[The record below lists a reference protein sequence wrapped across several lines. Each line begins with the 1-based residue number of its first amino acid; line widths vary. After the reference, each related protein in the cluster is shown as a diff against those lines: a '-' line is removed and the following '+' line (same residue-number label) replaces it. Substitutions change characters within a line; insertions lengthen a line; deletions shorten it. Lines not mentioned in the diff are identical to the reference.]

1 MIKGIKCLS
10 QSLIADRKIEYEI
23 EITNVLGNCYDEE
36 NVSLEMVLRNFE
48 NSPKTFYGFCYKDD
62 KWRFRLCFYEGG
74 EYNGDIILYLKGK
87 EIDRHSIK
95 FYVEENQNRKG
106 VLGVE
111 PVNKKHFCFKN
122 GDVFTAVGENLAWGP
137 KGDNA
142 TFFEEVCEKLKVSG
156 ANWTRLWL
164 TTEWYLSMFNK
175 DGVPGDFSTSLEAA
189 ELLDKILDIFE
200 KNGIYVQ
207 LVLFNHTNVNSRRGG
222 EHDRNWHDFSFNSA
236 TENGYLDTPSE
247 FFTDDRAKKDVK
259 KYIRYLVS
267 RYGYSSNILCW
278 ELFNEVNMAEGNADD
293 IYEWHKA
300 MSEYIRS
307 IDQQGHMV
315 STSSS
320 TPVYALIYDDM
331 FDFINQHRYGD
342 IANVYHIISDVTW
355 ISLCYKKPV
364 LLSECGSSWTGNY
377 VDRTIIHQHLWAG
390 LMCNSAGTGM
400 HWFWEN
406 INKLP
411 DNDGYKD
418 LKIVSDFAKKI
429 PWNEKGHSF
438 ITAANLD
445 IDSNKINALGYKNNN
460 YYFVWFY
467 DSEFTFTTRKVS
479 VVENVNI
486 NLILENGI
494 YEYYWLDCW
503 SGEEVERNIV
513 EIKDG
518 KIKITMPLWKRDI
531 TFVICRKD

>member
-1 MIKGIKCLS
+1 MINSVKCLS
-10 QSLIADRKIEYEI
+10 QFFIADCKIEYEI
-23 EITNVLGNCYDEE
+23 ELSEIKGNCYDEE
-36 NVSLEMVLRNFE
+36 NVALEMVLNCPD
-48 NSPKTFYGFCYKDD
+48 NSKKTFYGFCYKDN
-62 KWRFRLCFYEGG
+62 KWRFRLCFFENG
-74 EYNGDIILYLKGK
+74 EYDGEIVLYSKGK
-87 EIDRHSIK
+87 KVDCRAINFKVD
-95 FYVEENQNRKG
+95 ENLNRKG

-111 PVNKKHFCFKN
+111 SINRKHFCFRN
-122 GDVFTAVGENLAWGP
+122 GDIFTAIGENLAWGP

-142 TFFEEVCEKLKVSG
+142 AFFEEVCEKLKNSG

-164 TTEWYLSMFNK
+164 TTEWYLNMFNK

-189 ELLDKILDIFE
+189 ELLDKILEIFE
-200 KNGIYVQ
+200 KNEIYVQ

-247 FFTDDRAKKDVK
+247 FFTNVRAKKDVK

-293 IYEWHKA
+293 IYAWHKE
-300 MSEYIRS
+300 MTEYIRS

-315 STSSS
+315 TTSSS

-418 LKIVSDFAKKI
+418 LKIVSNFAKKI
-429 PWNEKGHSF
+429 PWNAKGHSF

-467 DSEFTFTTRKVS
+467 DSVFTFTTRKES
-479 VVENVNI
+479 VVENVNT
-486 NLILENGI
+486 NLVLENGI

-513 EIKDG
+513 EVKDG
-518 KIKITMPLWKRDI
+518 KIEITMPLWKRDI
-531 TFVICRKD
+531 TFAICRKD